1 MQLDVVNNEN
11 QKVGSVDLRDEVF
24 GGRVNADLI
33 WESVVHANA
42 AKRRGTH
49 MTKNR
54 ALVSGSG
61 KKPWRQKGTGRA
73 RVGEIRN
80 PLWRKG
86 GTVFGPQP
94 RSYDYAL
101 PKKVGRGALRAALAQ
116 KVQDGALVVVD
127 QLAASEIKTKA
138 AAELLARLG
147 VTGRAV
153 LVDVAA
159 DDKLSR
165 SVRNIPGVELVQSAR
180 LTARQVADATRVVT
194 TKAALEKLQEALA
207 PAAMPARHASSSVAG
222 KASAR
227 GGAPRE
233 SEK

>member
-1 MQLDVVNNEN
+1 MQLDVVNSSNE
-11 QKVGSVDLRDEVF
+11 KVGAVDVRDDVF
-24 GGRVNADLI
+24 GGRVNAELI
-33 WESVVHANA
+33 WESVVHSNA

-101 PKKVGRGALRAALAQ
+101 PKKVERGALRAALAQ
-116 KVQDGALVVVD
+116 KMQEGGLVVID
-127 QLAASEIKTKA
+127 QLAVAEIKTKA

-147 VTGRAV
+147 ITGKAV
-153 LVDVAA
+153 LVDIVP
-159 DDKLSR
+159 DEELSR
-165 SVRNIPGVELVQSAR
+165 SVRNIRGVELVPSRQ
-180 LTARQVADATRVVT
+180 LTARHVADAERVIATRG
-194 TKAALEKLQEALA
+194 AIEKLQEALA
-207 PAAMPARHASSSVAG
+207 
-222 KASAR
+222 
-227 GGAPRE
+227 
-233 SEK
+233 